1 MQPNLRFHR
10 RSQVSREHRPRARQV
25 HRSLDNLGKR
35 HSLLN
40 PPHLLKT
47 RKEAKARSSVA
58 EPSQPNKRIKW
69 TVPLNEKERRDDIK
83 RRLEVSRQK
92 RRLSMTANTRG
103 RPLARIIGGGKP
115 PTRVATASK
124 AAWMI
129 KSVGKKIFGGGSS
142 STTNAKELS
151 SSGGGEEGI
160 VKTRIVKKHKKVQ
173 PFSFAGARGNGDRN
187 DNSRSTVNNTNNAN
201 TANTTNPS
209 NPTSSANQARAAG
222 RVKMAKLKDT
232 NEGGKGMPAKRGVRG
247 SNVNKRPSQAE
258 QVSKARMS
266 HSPVKRRGTV

>member
-1 MQPNLRFHR
+1 MGSIADHYAAKPK
-10 RSQVSREHRPRARQV
+10 VSPKKPDEGFTQ
-25 HRSLDNLGKR
+25 
-35 HSLLN
+35 
-40 PPHLLKT
+40 
-47 RKEAKARSSVA
+47 KEAKARSSVA
-58 EPSQPNKRIKW
+58 EPSQPNKRIKG

-103 RPLARIIGGGKP
+103 RPLGRIIGGGKP

-160 VKTRIVKKHKKVQ
+160 VKTRIVKKHKKVH
-173 PFSFAGARGNGDRN
+173 RG
-187 DNSRSTVNNTNNAN
+187 TVEA
-201 TANTTNPS
+201 
-209 NPTSSANQARAAG
+209 QQRAAG

>member
-25 HRSLDNLGKR
+25 HRNEGV
-35 HSLLN
+35 
-40 PPHLLKT
+40 T
-47 RKEAKARSSVA
+47 QKEAKARSSVA

-173 PFSFAGARGNGDRN
+173 
-187 DNSRSTVNNTNNAN
+187 
-201 TANTTNPS
+201 
-209 NPTSSANQARAAG
+209 
-222 RVKMAKLKDT
+222 
-232 NEGGKGMPAKRGVRG
+232 
-247 SNVNKRPSQAE
+247 
-258 QVSKARMS
+258 
-266 HSPVKRRGTV
+266 

>member
-1 MQPNLRFHR
+1 MGSIADHYAAKPK
-10 RSQVSREHRPRARQV
+10 VSPKKPDEGVTQ
-25 HRSLDNLGKR
+25 
-35 HSLLN
+35 
-40 PPHLLKT
+40 
-47 RKEAKARSSVA
+47 KEAKARSSVA
-58 EPSQPNKRIKW
+58 EPSQPNKRIKG

-103 RPLARIIGGGKP
+103 RPLGRIIGGGKP

-173 PFSFAGARGNGDRN
+173 PFSFAGARGKGDRN
-187 DNSRSTVNNTNNAN
+187 DNSRSTLRK
-201 TANTTNPS
+201 PS
-209 NPTSSANQARAAG
+209 SRGTVEAQQRAAG